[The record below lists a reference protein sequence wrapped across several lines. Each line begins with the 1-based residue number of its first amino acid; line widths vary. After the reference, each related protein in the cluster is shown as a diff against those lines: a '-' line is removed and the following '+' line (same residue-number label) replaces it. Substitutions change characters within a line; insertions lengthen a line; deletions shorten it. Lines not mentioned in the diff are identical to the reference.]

1 MYICDLLIIKDIQLK
16 MFLRTLS
23 KQVKNVTKY
32 FSKNISNV
40 ASTKIE
46 NAVHLIE
53 ANDPNT
59 FELLKKTM
67 IVTEN
72 FLTESEE
79 QSLLNEI
86 EPYMKRLRYEYDH
99 WDDAIHGYRETER
112 LNWNE
117 QNQQILQRVK
127 KFAFDYFNQQDHL
140 EHQTNL
146 LNHIHILDLHETG
159 YIKPHIDAV
168 RFCGNTIAGLCLLS
182 DGVMRLIN
190 EKDKTKFA
198 SVWLKRRC
206 LYIMR

>member
-1 MYICDLLIIKDIQLK
+1 
-16 MFLRTLS
+16 MFVKTLS
-23 KQVKNVTKY
+23 KQVKNVSKY
-32 FSKNISNV
+32 FFKNISN
-40 ASTKIE
+40 ATSSKIE

-53 ANDPNT
+53 ANDPKT

-67 IVTEN
+67 IVSEN

-117 QNQQILQRVK
+117 QNQQILQRAK
-127 KFAFDYFNQQDHL
+127 QFAFDYFNQQGHL
-140 EHQTNL
+140 EHPTNL

-182 DGVMRLIN
+182 DGVMRLIS
-190 EKDKTKFA
+190 EKDKTKHA
-198 SVWLKRRC
+198 SVWLRRRC

>member
-1 MYICDLLIIKDIQLK
+1 
-16 MFLRTLS
+16 MFVNILTRHR
-23 KQVKNVTKY
+23 VINATK
-32 FSKNISNV
+32 FILNNLSNV
-40 ASTKIE
+40 ATTKIE

-53 ANDPNT
+53 SNDSSIL
-59 FELLKKTM
+59 EILKKTM

-79 QSLLNEI
+79 TSLLNEI

-99 WDDAIHGYRETER
+99 WDDVIHGYRETER

-117 QNQQILQRVK
+117 NNQLILQRVK
-127 KFAFDYFNQQDHL
+127 QFAFDYFNQQDRI
-140 EHQTNL
+140 EQPTNL

-159 YIKPHIDAV
+159 YIKPHVDAV

-182 DGVMRLIN
+182 DGIMRLIS
-190 EKDKTKFA
+190 EKDKTKTA
-198 SVWLKRRC
+198 LVCLKRRC

>member
-16 MFLRTLS
+16 MFLKTLS

-32 FSKNISNV
+32 FSKSISNV

-127 KFAFDYFNQQDHL
+127 QFAFDYFNQQDHL
-140 EHQTNL
+140 EHPTNL
-146 LNHIHILDLHETG
+146 LNHIHILDLHEKG